1 MLKLVSTPDFIHQYQ
16 VVRDDGLPDITL
28 SLFAS
33 ELMKS
38 LSPASVP
45 VYMREVLA
53 LFNWALSDSTVQRHQ
68 WKMLGSV
75 VEARN
80 IIREYLTVAAKCK
93 LTYRA
98 DRTGV
103 KATYVSETQETRI
116 NIRILLAAL
125 RRFYDHLISS
135 KIYEP
140 PNPLLHAEMGRVT
153 QELRA
158 QYRRAVREIEGR
170 DPMPAVSGVD
180 PPSGIRLSANFF
192 RCVDREWLP
201 RTIDDPDFP
210 HLVYKAGK
218 EYRWGLRE
226 LCVVRI
232 LFEGGGRIS
241 EVLDLTA
248 LDWFTSQFLNQFQ
261 ARNKG
266 SFGVRTKRFVVSS
279 ATAKLVRRY
288 FDDDANGRRA
298 HDPQGLCLAD
308 LGKMDAADLAKVQL
322 FLTTRGGPVSP
333 RMFRSDYWNPAL
345 RAAGIA
351 APPHIARHWFVTHA
365 LRTIERTATDQNK
378 MVRRKA
384 ELVQY
389 MAWKTAERTLRAY
402 EHVVRD
408 SDFIDTT
415 LSSIHKAMK
424 QREQQVKKDP
434 GLLAQFATVQS
445 HDVSKALDEDI
456 AILTGALA

>member
-1 MLKLVSTPDFIHQYQ
+1 VLKLISTPDLVHAYQ
-16 VVRDDGLPDITL
+16 VVRDDGLPDVTL

-53 LFNWALSDSTVQRHQ
+53 LFNWALSDATLQRHQ
-68 WKMLGSV
+68 WRMLGPV
-75 VEARN
+75 VEVRN
-80 IIREYLTVAAKCK
+80 IIREYLTVAANCK

-103 KATYVSETQETRI
+103 KVTYIGETQETRI
-116 NIRILLAAL
+116 NVRILLAAL
-125 RRFYDHLISS
+125 RRFYDHLIWS
-135 KIYEP
+135 KIYSP
-140 PNPLLHAEMGRVT
+140 PNPLLHAEMDRVT

-158 QYRRAVREIEGR
+158 KYRRAVNEMEGR
-170 DPMPAVSGVD
+170 DPMPAMSGVD

-192 RCVDREWLP
+192 RCVEREWVP
-201 RTIDDPDFP
+201 KTIDDPDFP

-218 EYRWGLRE
+218 EYGWKLRE

-248 LDWFTSQFLNQFQ
+248 LDWSTSQFLNQFQ

-288 FDDDANGRRA
+288 FDDDIGGRRA
-298 HDPQGLCLAD
+298 HDRQGLCLAD
-308 LGKMDAADLAKVQL
+308 LSKMDTAELGKVRL
-322 FLTTRGGPVSP
+322 FLTTRGGPVNP
-333 RMFRSDYWNPAL
+333 RSFRSDYWNPAL
-345 RAAGIA
+345 RAAGIV
-351 APPHIARHWFVTHA
+351 APPHLARHWFVTNA
-365 LRTIERTATDQNK
+365 LRTIERTAKDQNE

-415 LSSIHKAMK
+415 LRSIHKAMK
-424 QREQQVKKDP
+424 QREQQVQKDP
-434 GLLAQFATVQS
+434 SLLAQFATAESQEA
-445 HDVSKALDEDI
+445 SKELDEDV
-456 AILTGALA
+456 AILTGVSA